1 MTDGRT
7 GPKPLRGSLDLSVRP
22 RKLFSDFVFVRT
34 PSEQCPSQKGQ
45 QWCRPLQPRR
55 HITMGYR
62 TTTTLPQPLCT
73 RAADFRPELNRRY
86 VVKNLLWPG
95 EVGMIAGAPGLGK
108 TTIVAALAA
117 HASQGRNFGGL
128 AVKNAVVIYYAAED
142 PHGVL
147 CRAFPYASDPSFA
160 TAPFYVVHGAPDLTD
175 PSCVAKI
182 TAFCDAKKAEH
193 HSDRALIVFDTLN
206 RCIGDADENSSSSM
220 GAVVGNAGKIAHA
233 ADAAVLFVHHVGS
246 GSSDRPRGS
255 SAFEGNLDL
264 LCMLNKAP
272 DSGSKKV
279 VLLTAKKQKNAQE
292 IGAVPFEVTSH
303 RIGFDDDGE
312 AVSVPVARPM
322 EARALAKVASPAN
335 ENKKPRGKA
344 DARQEDVLR
353 LMREFAA
360 QDPQAII
367 PATAVGAGCGA
378 AFSEVRDNPDSL
390 RKAVKRA
397 LESLV
402 AGGQIESVGDG
413 YRSHRPTISAPEAV
427 IE

>member
-1 MTDGRT
+1 
-7 GPKPLRGSLDLSVRP
+7 
-22 RKLFSDFVFVRT
+22 
-34 PSEQCPSQKGQ
+34 
-45 QWCRPLQPRR
+45 
-55 HITMGYR
+55 MGYR
-62 TTTTLPQPLCT
+62 TTTALPQPLCT

-86 VVKNLLWPG
+86 IVKNLLWPG

-117 HASQGRNFGGL
+117 HVSQGRNFGGL
-128 AVKNAVVIYYAAED
+128 SVKNAVVIYYAAED

-147 CRAFPYASDPSFA
+147 CRAFPYASNPSFA

-182 TAFCDAKKAEH
+182 TAFCEAKKAEH
-193 HSDRALIVFDTLN
+193 HSDRVLIVFDTLN

-220 GAVVGNAGKIAHA
+220 GAVVGNAGRIAHA
-233 ADAAVLFVHHVGS
+233 ADASVLFVHHVGS
-246 GSSDRPRGS
+246 GNSDRPRGS
-255 SAFEGNLDL
+255 SALEGNLDL

-272 DSGSKKV
+272 ESETKKV
-279 VLLTAKKQKNAQE
+279 VFLTAKKQKNAQE

-322 EARALAKVASPAN
+322 EPRAVAKIACPAN
-335 ENKKPRGKA
+335 KNKKPLSKA
-344 DARQEDVLR
+344 DARKEDVLR
-353 LMREFAA
+353 LMKEFAA
-360 QDPQAII
+360 QNPATVVQ
-367 PATAVGAGCGA
+367 ATAVGAGCGA

-397 LESLV
+397 LEGLV
-402 AGGQIESVGDG
+402 ADGRIEEVDGG
-413 YRSHRPTISAPEAV
+413 YRSSPPAVSEPGVV

>member
-1 MTDGRT
+1 MMPP
-7 GPKPLRGSLDLSVRP
+7 PK
-22 RKLFSDFVFVRT
+22 
-34 PSEQCPSQKGQ
+34 
-45 QWCRPLQPRR
+45 PRR
-55 HITMGYR
+55 HTSMGYR
-62 TTTTLPQPLCT
+62 TTTALPQPLCT

-86 VVKNLLWPG
+86 IVKNLLWPG

-117 HASQGRNFGGL
+117 HVSQGRNFGGL
-128 AVKNAVVIYYAAED
+128 SVKNAVVIYYAAED

-147 CRAFPYASDPSFA
+147 CRAFPYASNPSFA

-182 TAFCDAKKAEH
+182 TAFCEAKKAEH
-193 HSDRALIVFDTLN
+193 HSDRVLIVFDTLN

-220 GAVVGNAGKIAHA
+220 GAVVGNAGRIAHA
-233 ADAAVLFVHHVGS
+233 ADASVLFVHHVGS
-246 GSSDRPRGS
+246 GNSDRPRGS
-255 SAFEGNLDL
+255 SALEGNLDL

-272 DSGSKKV
+272 ESETKKV
-279 VLLTAKKQKNAQE
+279 VFLTAKKQKNAQE

-322 EARALAKVASPAN
+322 EPRAVAKIACPAN
-335 ENKKPRGKA
+335 KNKKPLSKA
-344 DARQEDVLR
+344 DARKEDVLR
-353 LMREFAA
+353 LMKEFAA
-360 QDPQAII
+360 QNPATVVQ
-367 PATAVGAGCGA
+367 ATAVGAGCGA

-397 LESLV
+397 LEGLV
-402 AGGQIESVGDG
+402 ADGRIEEVDGG
-413 YRSHRPTISAPEAV
+413 YRSSPPAVSEPGVV

>member
-1 MTDGRT
+1 MPP
-7 GPKPLRGSLDLSVRP
+7 PK
-22 RKLFSDFVFVRT
+22 
-34 PSEQCPSQKGQ
+34 
-45 QWCRPLQPRR
+45 PRR
-55 HITMGYR
+55 HTSMGYR
-62 TTTTLPQPLCT
+62 TTTALPQPLCT

-86 VVKNLLWPG
+86 IVKNLLWPG

-117 HASQGRNFGGL
+117 HVSQGRNFGGL
-128 AVKNAVVIYYAAED
+128 SVKNAVVIYYAAED

-147 CRAFPYASDPSFA
+147 CRAFPYASNPSFA

-182 TAFCDAKKAEH
+182 TAFCEAKKAEH
-193 HSDRALIVFDTLN
+193 HSDRVLIVFDTLN

-220 GAVVGNAGKIAHA
+220 GAVVGNAGRIAHA
-233 ADAAVLFVHHVGS
+233 ADASVLFVHHVGS
-246 GSSDRPRGS
+246 GNSDRPRGS
-255 SAFEGNLDL
+255 SALEGNLDL

-272 DSGSKKV
+272 ESETKKV
-279 VLLTAKKQKNAQE
+279 VFLTAKKQKNAQE

-322 EARALAKVASPAN
+322 EPRAVAKIACPAN
-335 ENKKPRGKA
+335 KNKKPLSKA
-344 DARQEDVLR
+344 DARKEDVLR
-353 LMREFAA
+353 LMKEFAA
-360 QDPQAII
+360 QNPATVVQ
-367 PATAVGAGCGA
+367 ATAVGAGCGA

-397 LESLV
+397 LEGLV
-402 AGGQIESVGDG
+402 ADGRIEEVDGG
-413 YRSHRPTISAPEAV
+413 YRSSPPAVSEPGVV